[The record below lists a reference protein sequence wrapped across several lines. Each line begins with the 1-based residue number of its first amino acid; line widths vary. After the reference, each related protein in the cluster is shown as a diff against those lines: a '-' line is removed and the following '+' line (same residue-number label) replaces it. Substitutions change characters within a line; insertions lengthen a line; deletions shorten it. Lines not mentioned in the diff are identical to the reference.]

1 MKYIT
6 FVVPCYNS
14 AAYRRH
20 CIDTLLPGGEDVEIL
35 IVNDGSTDGTYQIA
49 NEYRE
54 KYPTI
59 VRAIHKENGGHG
71 SGVNIGIEQ
80 AKGVYLKVVDS
91 DDWVDDKAY
100 KEYLS
105 CIKEHVDN
113 GDQIDLFFTN
123 YVYENVRKHES
134 YVANYKR
141 QLPRNQIFTWKK
153 VKRFLPDEFIR
164 MHSLTYSV
172 DVLRKTNTRLLE
184 KTFYVDNIY
193 TYQPLVA
200 VQKMFY
206 LPVDLYRY
214 FIGRSDQSVNIAN
227 RVKRY
232 DQQLRVRRYISL
244 LYTKEELKKL
254 PKKQYRYRVHLLAI
268 LSYSTRA
275 FIYCSPSDEKDQ
287 AYKEYRNEF
296 KQKNRSLYTYL
307 EHHTRVKV
315 SNLRIPPVRKRV
327 VRIGYKLI
335 CKQTKWG

>member
-80 AKGVYLKVVDS
+80 AQGVYLKVVD
-91 DDWVDDKAY
+91 KAY
-100 KEYLS
+100 KEFLS

-113 GDQIDLFFTN
+113 GDKIDLFFTN

-254 PKKQYRYRVHLLAI
+254 HKKQYRYRVHLLAI

-296 KQKNRSLYTYL
+296 KQKNRALYTYL

-315 SNLRIPPVRKRV
+315 SNLRIPPVRKQA

-335 CKQTKWG
+335 CKKTKWG